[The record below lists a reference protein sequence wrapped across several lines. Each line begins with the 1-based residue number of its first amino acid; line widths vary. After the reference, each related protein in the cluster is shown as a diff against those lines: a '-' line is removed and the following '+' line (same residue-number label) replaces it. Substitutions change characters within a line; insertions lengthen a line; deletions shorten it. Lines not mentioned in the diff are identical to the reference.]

1 MHLENCP
8 LTFKELSPLIGACM
22 CGKVICAGAGFITI
36 KNSKGCGYV
45 FDILCKS
52 IEDMPGLSFDCAC
65 GRKHSVEIDKIVV
78 RNDVTDEVAEYL
90 EPYKN
95 KRLFVLSDSNTYEVL
110 GKSVADY
117 LKQKGFSFKSFV
129 FETGSHALVPDERSI
144 GRVLLELEPE
154 TAFMLVVG
162 SGVLN
167 DIARIVSF
175 RAGIDFAVAGT
186 APSMDGYAS
195 VGSSLIVSNR
205 KITYY
210 SHYPSAIFA
219 DISVMKNAP
228 LIMIQAGYGDVL
240 GKLTA
245 LADWNLTRIVNNE
258 FYCETIAALVQKGVD
273 KCIESAEGLADR
285 DENAI
290 RYLTEALI
298 ITGISIGLAGVS
310 RPASGTEHQ
319 LAHYWEIKA
328 VEQGIDHPLHG
339 NAVGVG
345 TVVTAMLYELA
356 SEILPKG
363 INYPTVE
370 YVIQLLKKVGSCT
383 NPKDLGISRDL
394 FVESLMNAM
403 NIRDKYTILRYC
415 DQKGKL
421 AEFTDIITRRLYG

>member
-1 MHLENCP
+1 M
-8 LTFKELSPLIGACM
+8 IGICM
-22 CGKVICAGAGFITI
+22 CGKVYMCQAGYTAT
-36 KNSKGCGYV
+36 KGSDNVIDLLGR
-45 FDILCKS
+45 S

-65 GRKHSVEIDKIVV
+65 GRKHAVEIDDIVV
-78 RNDVTDEVAEYL
+78 RNNVADDVVKYL

-95 KRLFVLSDSNTYEVL
+95 KRLFVLSDHNTYKVL
-110 GKSVADY
+110 GASIVDH
-117 LKQKGFSFKSFV
+117 LKQNGFSFKSFV
-129 FETGSHALVPDERSI
+129 FETGDHALVPDERAI

-154 TAFMLVVG
+154 TEFMLVVG

-175 RAGIDFAVAGT
+175 RAGMAFAVAGT

-195 VGSSLIVSNR
+195 VGSSLIVNNR

-210 SHYPSAIFA
+210 SQYPLAIFA
-219 DISVMKNAP
+219 DISVMRNAP
-228 LIMIQAGYGDVL
+228 IIMIQAGFGDVL

-245 LADWNLTRIVNNE
+245 LADWELARIVSNE

-273 KCIESAEGLADR
+273 KCIESADGLAVR

-290 RYLTEALI
+290 RYLTEALLL
-298 ITGISIGLAGVS
+298 TGISIGLAGVS

-328 VEQGIDHPLHG
+328 VEKGIDHPLHG
-339 NAVGVG
+339 NSVGVG

-356 SEILPKG
+356 SDLLPDG
-363 INYPTVE
+363 IDYPSVD
-370 YVIQLLKKVGSCT
+370 YVVQLLKKAGSCT
-383 NPKDLGISRDL
+383 NPRDLGISREL

-421 AEFTDIITRRLYG
+421 AEFTDIITRRLYD